1 MRDLSVLG
9 SGVSESIRSTPIDV
23 SYIRPNPSVPLV
35 SVQIRE
41 ASHRGAQSPTLVW
54 PVQAQ
59 VAFRIPSTPPSRHGF
74 GFAMRSNRLCFG
86 LPHRQVPFP
95 DDVCARPSWCLSK
108 NWSLKTAELRPP
120 RLFEAKASKRRSW
133 NGLPPLFHVCEDC
146 KEFQDFIRGLSATCG
161 DHVPDAGK
169 AGEPADPES
178 ASEDGG
184 QAPEEN
190 QPPAQKR
197 PKAAATVAKAGRSS
211 QAKGA
216 VAKSRPRR
224 PQISMAAVRDKMKK
238 MTT

>member
-74 GFAMRSNRLCFG
+74 GFAMRSNRLSFG
-86 LPHRQVPFP
+86 FSHRQVPFP
-95 DDVCARPSWCLSK
+95 DDVCVRPSWCLSK

-133 NGLPPLFHVCEDC
+133 NGLPPLFHLFEEC

-161 DHVPDAGK
+161 EHVPDAGK
-169 AGEPADPES
+169 PDEPADQP
-178 ASEDGG
+178 ASDFDGG
-184 QAPEEN
+184 GEGQNEEDDHLSRRAAHTGLQSAGTPTGSGAGFRLRPSGVAP
-190 QPPAQKR
+190 
-197 PKAAATVAKAGRSS
+197 
-211 QAKGA
+211 
-216 VAKSRPRR
+216 
-224 PQISMAAVRDKMKK
+224 
-238 MTT
+238 